1 MKILKPF
8 ADDRA
13 SQAIDGLTIENG
25 RDKLSFY
32 GSLDIGRD
40 KTGLAKARMV
50 AKTAKLTPRPRA
62 TPQAIRALVPGGSTA
77 RGPWGPKAIQ

>member
-1 MKILKPF
+1 L
-8 ADDRA
+8 RSSLEA
-13 SQAIDGLTIENG
+13 SW
-25 RDKLSFY
+25 Y
-32 GSLDIGRD
+32 SLVMVAG
-40 KTGLAKARMV
+40 TGLAKARMV